1 MSLPTTEDFLRKL
14 EANPAEA
21 AAFDACYQGQGKTRR
36 EAVLATLAAMRA
48 TIAEADAKRQL
59 LTAKR
64 EKIALLEKAK
74 AAAAMQGERERAR
87 RSVSPIVAKPAA
99 VRPAPRPAASKP
111 AAPAPVSITP
121 HLDRFNGLTGP
132 EASAYYAKHR
142 AAILTEQAAL
152 TNRAMLEANR

>member
-1 MSLPTTEDFLRKL
+1 MSLPTVDQALEKL
-14 EANPAEA
+14 AANPAEA

-74 AAAAMQGERERAR
+74 AAT
-87 RSVSPIVAKPAA
+87 PAK
-99 VRPAPRPAASKP
+99 PAPRPAAIAKASPKAA
-111 AAPAPVSITP
+111 AAPKS
-121 HLDRFNGLTGP
+121 HLEIFNSLSGP
-132 EASAYYAKHR
+132 EAATYYQKHR
-142 AAILTEQAAL
+142 LEILAADGHRKIK
-152 TNRAMLEANR
+152 